1 MNRYNIFNQIHKG
14 LRSLLYETA
23 LLIQRTDFLNKE
35 ESKIALDRVKEV
47 VELFEK
53 HAHTEDTYVLPAL
66 TEYEPAVV
74 NVFEEEHVAD
84 HKLSQRLKDLV
95 FVYTHS
101 EMDETRVQT
110 GFAISIAF
118 TEFLV
123 FNLNH
128 MAKEEKVLNKLLWR
142 YYSDEQLHQ
151 LTIKIVAKQS
161 PEAMTIAGKW
171 MMRGLNNAEI
181 IAWLKEVKNTAPDFV
196 LKGLSTT
203 AEKELTDKR
212 WKFVHEQALLE
223 KAVA

>member
-1 MNRYNIFNQIHKG
+1 MNRYNIFNQIHKA
-14 LRSLLYETA
+14 LRVLLYETA
-23 LLIQRTDFLNKE
+23 IAVQQTDFNNKE
-35 ESKIALDRVKEV
+35 EAKEV
-47 VELFEK
+47 LNRLEMVVEMFDK
-53 HAHTEDTYVLPAL
+53 HADTEDSLVLPAIA
-66 TEYEPAVV
+66 EYEPSVV

-84 HKLSQRLKDLV
+84 HKLSQQLKDLL

-110 GFAISIAF
+110 GFAISLAF
-118 TEFLV
+118 TAFLV

-161 PEAMTIAGKW
+161 PEAMSIASKW
-171 MMRGLNNAEI
+171 MMRGLNNPEI
-181 IAWLKEVKNTAPDFV
+181 ITWLKEVRNTAPDFV
-196 LKGLSTT
+196 LKGLSAT